1 MNVPAD
7 IIVVDDNK
15 DISALLKSVLEF
27 SGHSAAICP
36 DKEALFTALSAY
48 HPQLIVMDMML
59 GNDDGRDLCRLLKAD
74 LKTNHIPVLMISAH
88 PDAGESCRDAG
99 ASAFLEKP
107 FEMEELLDQAKA
119 LLTKAASL

>member
-1 MNVPAD
+1 VNVPTD

-27 SGHSAAICP
+27 SGHSVAVCP
-36 DKEALFTALSAY
+36 EKDSLFQALLAY

-74 LKTNHIPVLMISAH
+74 PKTNHIPVLMISAH

-107 FEMEELLDQAKA
+107 FEMEELLDQTKA
-119 LLTKAASL
+119 LLTKAASC